1 MSQARAKG
9 DAPDQSV
16 KQFAEHP
23 TVKRYLSQVDRT
35 KQPITSIDTD
45 WLREL
50 CLKHGAADVGFVQL
64 ESTEL
69 DSERAKILECW
80 PSAKSLVCIVGKM
93 NRDDIRNPARSLANN
108 EFHHAGDEVNEIAR
122 DVVRGLEES
131 GLRAINVTMGFPMEM
146 QKFPDRIWLVAHKV
160 VAVAAGM
167 GKMGIH
173 RNVIHPKF
181 GNFILLGTIL
191 LDAPLTSY
199 SKPLDYNPC
208 LSCKLCVAACPVGAI
223 GSDGHFNFSS
233 CYTHNY
239 REFMGGF
246 QDWVNSIVESSTPEN
261 FSKKVTAAENASMW
275 QSLSFGANYKAAYCM
290 AVCPAGEDV
299 IGQFLEHREEFMKDV
314 VKPLQDKKEVV
325 YVVPGSD
332 AEQYVQKRFPHKSV
346 KRIHNGLIPQSI
358 EGFLNG
364 LRRVFQASR
373 AKGLDATYQFNF
385 TGREAQEA
393 NVTIKDQRVHVNR
406 GTVEKADLIVTADSA
421 AWLKFLSHRNYLVWA
436 ILSGQ
441 IKIKGSPKL
450 LLRFGNCFVN

>member
-1 MSQARAKG
+1 MSQTRAKV
-9 DAPDQSV
+9 DALDQSIR
-16 KQFAEHP
+16 QFAEHP
-23 TVKRYLSQVDRT
+23 TVKRYLSHVDRA
-35 KQPITSIDTD
+35 KEPITPIDTD

-69 DSERAKILECW
+69 DSEREKILECW
-80 PSAKSLVCIVGKM
+80 PQTKSLVSIVGRM
-93 NRDDIRNPARSLANN
+93 NRDDIRSPARSLANN

-122 DVVRGLEES
+122 NIVRTLEER

-146 QKFPDRIWLVAHKV
+146 QKFPDRIWLVAHKL

-167 GKMGIH
+167 GQMGIH

-199 SKPLDYNPC
+199 SEPLDYNPC
-208 LSCKLCVAACPVGAI
+208 LSCKLCVSACPVGAI
-223 GSDGHFNFSS
+223 GADGYFNFSS

-246 QDWVNSIVESSTPEN
+246 QDWVNSVVESNSPAN

-299 IGQFLEHREEFMKDV
+299 IGQFLEHWTDPRKI
-314 VKPLQDKKEVV
+314 DK
-325 YVVPGSD
+325 
-332 AEQYVQKRFPHKSV
+332 
-346 KRIHNGLIPQSI
+346 
-358 EGFLNG
+358 
-364 LRRVFQASR
+364 
-373 AKGLDATYQFNF
+373 
-385 TGREAQEA
+385 
-393 NVTIKDQRVHVNR
+393 
-406 GTVEKADLIVTADSA
+406 
-421 AWLKFLSHRNYLVWA
+421 
-436 ILSGQ
+436 
-441 IKIKGSPKL
+441 
-450 LLRFGNCFVN
+450 

>member
-1 MSQARAKG
+1 MSRIEGNG
-9 DAPDQSV
+9 DTPDQSIR
-16 KQFAEHP
+16 QFAEHP
-23 TVKRYLSQVDRT
+23 TVKRYLSQIDRT
-35 KQPITSIDTD
+35 NEPITPLDTD

-69 DSERAKILECW
+69 DSERLKILECW
-80 PSAKSLVCIVGKM
+80 PSTKSLISIVGRM

-108 EFHHAGDEVNEIAR
+108 EFHHSGDEVNEIAR
-122 DVVRGLEES
+122 DIVRSLEDR
-131 GLRAINVTMGFPMEM
+131 GLRAVNVTMGFPMEM
-146 QKFPDRIWLVAHKV
+146 QKFPDRIWLVAHKL

-191 LDAPLTSY
+191 LDAPLTAY

-223 GSDGHFNFSS
+223 GADGHFNFSS

-299 IGQFLEHREEFMKDV
+299 IGQFLEHRQEFVKDV
-314 VKPLQDKKEVV
+314 VKPLQEKKEVI

-346 KRIHNGLIPQSI
+346 KRIHNGLVPQSI

-364 LRRVFQASR
+364 LRRVFQPSQ
-373 AKGLDATYQFNF
+373 AKGLDVTYQFNF
-385 TGREAQEA
+385 TGQEMREAT
-393 NVTIKDQRVHVNR
+393 VTIRNQRVDVTY
-406 GTVEKADLIVTADSA
+406 GSAMKADLMVNADSA
-421 AWLKFLSHRNYLVWA
+421 AWLKFLSNRSYLVWA
-436 ILSGQ
+436 MLTGQ
-441 IKIKGSPKL
+441 IKLRGSPQL
-450 LLRFGNCFVN
+450 LLKFGKCFVT